1 MRILVTGATGFVGSN
16 VVQAAAER
24 GHEVVGTGR
33 SGGNGTLVCDL
44 LDREAALTL
53 VRDASPEAIVHC
65 AILNDLAA
73 IYADRR
79 LAWETYVGTTRTMAD
94 AANTASAR
102 LILVSTDWVFDGT
115 QGPAAEDE
123 PPNPVNYY
131 GALKAMSEVVA
142 LERARAGAVARVA
155 AVSGTHRAR
164 PEGPRRQDP
173 GFGYLAASMV
183 DRLERGEPFT
193 LWTGDAINMVAT
205 PSLASASA
213 EMVLRV
219 AERDLGGIFHCCGGE
234 SVGRLEFART
244 VAEAFELDPD
254 LIRTGPPEPSALPP
268 APIPY
273 DTRLDGSRTAHALG
287 YELPSLRE
295 LLARFRRERESVTTK
310 GTRWEL

>member
-1 MRILVTGATGFVGSN
+1 VRILVTGATGFVGSN
-16 VVQAAAER
+16 VVEAAAMR

-33 SGGNGTLVCDL
+33 SGGDGAPACDL
-44 LDREAALTL
+44 LDREAAFAL
-53 VRDASPEAIVHC
+53 VGDASPEAIVHC

-73 IYADRR
+73 IYADRQ
-79 LAWETYVGTTRTMAD
+79 LAWESYVGTTRAMAD
-94 AANTASAR
+94 AANAVRAR

-131 GALKAMSEVVA
+131 GVLKAMSEVVA
-142 LERARAGAVARVA
+142 LERARAGAVARLA
-155 AVSGTHRAR
+155 AVSGIHGAR
-164 PEGPRRQDP
+164 PAAPRRQDP
-173 GFGYLAASMV
+173 GFGYLAASIV

-193 LWTGDAINMVAT
+193 LWTGHGINMVAT

-213 EMVLRV
+213 EMILRV
-219 AERDLGGIFHCCGGE
+219 AELRLHGVFHCCGGE
-234 SVGRLEFART
+234 SVGRLAFARA
-244 VAEAFELDPD
+244 VAETFELDPD

-295 LLARFRRERESVTTK
+295 LLARFRRERESVITK
-310 GTRWEL
+310 VARWEL